1 MSKLKWIQLLSTGI
15 DQLTK
20 EIKSKSEI
28 IITNMKG
35 VYSIPIS
42 EWVVGKILDVT
53 KCTRFFFEKQ
63 NEKKWEFN
71 RDITELIN
79 KQVLIVGTGSVAIE
93 ISKRLKPFVK
103 NIIGINTGGHL
114 VKEFDD
120 CYSISHIMNILPDSD
135 IVVISLPLTVKTY
148 HIFNYDLM
156 KRIKDNSI
164 LINISRGGI
173 INEYDLIK
181 LLNEEKFV
189 GVALDVFE
197 NEPLGA
203 QSRLWNFDKLI
214 ITPHNSWFSDE
225 IYERRFNVIYHN
237 LSNYLNRRRL
247 ENIVNISKG
256 Y

>member
-1 MSKLKWIQLLSTGI
+1 M
-15 DQLTK
+15 
-20 EIKSKSEI
+20 
-28 IITNMKG
+28 
-35 VYSIPIS
+35 
-42 EWVVGKILDVT
+42 
-53 KCTRFFFEKQ
+53 
-63 NEKKWEFN
+63 
-71 RDITELIN
+71 
-79 KQVLIVGTGSVAIE
+79 
-93 ISKRLKPFVK
+93 
-103 NIIGINTGGHL
+103 
-114 VKEFDD
+114 
-120 CYSISHIMNILPDSD
+120 
-135 IVVISLPLTVKTY
+135 
-148 HIFNYDLM
+148 
-156 KRIKDNSI
+156 
-164 LINISRGGI
+164 
-173 INEYDLIK
+173 IK